1 MRSFGGIFMKKY
13 EYLYRVKVHDRYENH
28 KKYTND
34 IWAVNKASIKKKFDH
49 TSCIDSCE
57 KVLDKNGKAI
67 KREIEE
73 V

>member
-1 MRSFGGIFMKKY
+1 M
-13 EYLYRVKVHDRYENH
+13 

-49 TSCIDSCE
+49 TSRIDSCE